1 MKATSYT
8 VKRPHKRNTYNC
20 NSKKNSI
27 YSSISCF
34 GTKTENEIFKIVSPE
49 EYLKVFV
56 DKDKNKNSLSSQLT
70 NISAKIPKLKDKT
83 VYNFLLTRIGQK
95 RKKQMAEPIVKVII
109 WAQQSFEIAG
119 GLNLVQ
125 ITVEDDRLL
134 NIF

>member
-1 MKATSYT
+1 M
-8 VKRPHKRNTYNC
+8 
-20 NSKKNSI
+20 
-27 YSSISCF
+27 
-34 GTKTENEIFKIVSPE
+34 
-49 EYLKVFV
+49 KVFV

-134 NIF
+134 NIFKKYENVLNRLTPLGILFPVSVKNNTEQIFLTSRELNEIKKNSN

>member
-1 MKATSYT
+1 M
-8 VKRPHKRNTYNC
+8 
-20 NSKKNSI
+20 
-27 YSSISCF
+27 
-34 GTKTENEIFKIVSPE
+34 
-49 EYLKVFV
+49 KVFV

-83 VYNFLLTRIGQK
+83 VYNFFLTRIGQK

-125 ITVEDDRLL
+125 ITVEDDRVL
-134 NIF
+134 NIFKKYENVLNRLTPLGILFPVSVKNNTEQIFLTSRELNDIKKNSN

>member
-1 MKATSYT
+1 M
-8 VKRPHKRNTYNC
+8 
-20 NSKKNSI
+20 
-27 YSSISCF
+27 
-34 GTKTENEIFKIVSPE
+34 
-49 EYLKVFV
+49 KVFV

-83 VYNFLLTRIGQK
+83 VYNFFLTRIGLK

-125 ITVEDDRLL
+125 ITVEDDRVL
-134 NIF
+134 NIFKKYENVLNRLTPLGILFPVSVKNNTEQIFLTSRELNDIKKNSN